1 MSIIEVQGTVAPG
14 FEAVRAEFAEVVA
27 AENGESGSQLAAFV
41 HGRPVVDLWAGAQVT
56 GDTLTGL
63 LSSTKG
69 AATLVVALL
78 VQDGMLDL
86 DRPVAAYWPEF
97 ADAGKVTITLRQV
110 LTNKSGV
117 IGVDGGFTR
126 AELADD
132 QLIAQRVAGQ
142 RPFFR
147 PGVLQGYGG
156 FVTFAILGEVVRR
169 LLGSSI
175 QELFEERIRAP
186 YGLDLYLGLPAALE
200 DRYLK
205 VLPWSATSGMQA
217 AFEANSPGPQ
227 SIPGI
232 SYNLNATGFTPD
244 DVLALPNNAQLRA
257 NGPAS
262 MGGVGSARALAA
274 MYAAAISEIDG
285 RSPLLKPDTL
295 AAFTT
300 IQTAGHDLVRGDQ
313 TPYLVGF
320 EAKGL
325 QYPFLGADAFG
336 HTGAAGSDG
345 FADPHSGLAYGY
357 TRRRAAFAFNG
368 PENERLARVLHHAT
382 RTIQGDAAHV

>member
-1 MSIIEVQGTVAPG
+1 MNEVQGTVAPG
-14 FEAVRAEFAEVVA
+14 FEAVRDEFAKVVA
-27 AENGESGSQLAAFV
+27 EENGESGSQLAAFV
-41 HGRPVVDLWAGAQVT
+41 HGRPVVDLWAGQHVT
-56 GDTLTGL
+56 GETLTGL
-63 LSSTKG
+63 LSATKG

-97 ADAGKVTITLRQV
+97 ADAGKATITLRQV
-110 LTNKSGV
+110 MTNKSGV
-117 IGVDGGFTR
+117 IGVDGGFTL

-147 PGVLQGYGG
+147 PGAVQGYGG
-156 FVTFAILGEVVRR
+156 FITFAIIDAVIRR
-169 LLGSSI
+169 LTGRSI
-175 QELFEERIRAP
+175 QELFDEHIRAP
-186 YGLDLYLGLPAALE
+186 YDLDLYLGLPAVLE
-200 DRYLK
+200 DRYLTI
-205 VLPWSATSGMQA
+205 LPWSATPEMQA
-217 AFEANSPGPQ
+217 AFEANSPSSQ

-232 SYNLNATGFTPD
+232 SYNLNAAGFTPD
-244 DVLALPNNAQLRA
+244 DVLALPNNSELRA

-285 RSPLLKPDTL
+285 RAALLKPDTL
-295 AAFTT
+295 AVFTT
-300 IQTAGHDLVRGDQ
+300 VQTAGHDLVRGDNA
-313 TPYLVGF
+313 PYLVGF

-325 QYPFLGADAFG
+325 QYPFLGANAFG
-336 HTGAAGSDG
+336 HSGAAGSDG
-345 FADPHSGLAYGY
+345 FADPPSGLAYGY

-368 PENERLARVLHHAT
+368 VENERLAAVL
-382 RTIQGDAAHV
+382 RRAARNMAG

>member
-1 MSIIEVQGTVAPG
+1 MSTIDVHGTVAPG
-14 FEAVRAEFAEVVA
+14 FEAVRDEFAEVVA
-27 AENGESGSQLAAFV
+27 EENGESGSQLAAFV
-41 HGRPVVDLWAGAQVT
+41 HGRPVVDLWAGSPVT

-78 VQDGMLDL
+78 VQDGVLDL

-117 IGVDGGFTR
+117 IGVDGGFTL

-132 QLIAQRVAGQ
+132 RLIAQRVAGQ

-147 PGVLQGYGG
+147 PGVVQGYGG
-156 FVTFAILGEVVRR
+156 FVTFAIVGEVIRR
-169 LLGSSI
+169 LRGGSI

-186 YGLDLYLGLPAALE
+186 YGLDVYLGLPAALE
-200 DRYLK
+200 DRYRAI
-205 VLPWSATSGMQA
+205 LPWLATPEMQA
-217 AFEANSPGPQ
+217 AFEANSPNLQG
-227 SIPGI
+227 IPGI
-232 SYNLNATGFTPD
+232 SYNLDATGLTSD
-244 DVLALPNNAQLRA
+244 DVLALPNNSELRA

-262 MGGVGSARALAA
+262 MGGVGSARGLAA

-285 RSPLLKPDTL
+285 RATLLKPDTL
-295 AAFTT
+295 SVFTT
-300 IQTAGHDLVRGDQ
+300 IQTTGHDLVRGDNV
-313 TPYLVGF
+313 PYLIGF

-325 QYPFLGADAFG
+325 QYPFLGAKAFG
-336 HTGAAGSDG
+336 HTGAAGSNG

-357 TRRRAAFAFNG
+357 TRRRAAFAFDG
-368 PENERLARVLHHAT
+368 RENARLAAVIHR
-382 RTIQGDAAHV
+382 AARNVPD

>member
-1 MSIIEVQGTVAPG
+1 MNDVYGTVAPG
-14 FEAVRAEFAEVVA
+14 FESVRDEFAEVVA
-27 AENGESGSQLAAFV
+27 EENGESGSQLAAFV
-41 HGRPVVDLWAGAQVT
+41 HGRPVADLWAGAQVT

-78 VQDGMLDL
+78 VQDGMLDV

-97 ADAGKVTITLRQV
+97 AAAGKAAITVRQV
-110 LTNKSGV
+110 LTHESGV

-132 QLIAQRVAGQ
+132 QLIARRLADQ

-147 PGVLQGYGG
+147 PGAVQGYGG
-156 FVTFAILGEVVRR
+156 FVTFAILDAVLRR

-175 QELFEERIRAP
+175 QELFEERVRAP
-186 YGLDLYLGLPAALE
+186 YGVDLHLGLPAALE
-200 DRYLK
+200 DRYLPI
-205 VLPWSATSGMQA
+205 LPWSATPEMQA
-217 AFEANSPGPQ
+217 AFEANSPSPQ

-232 SYNLNATGFTPD
+232 SYNLNATGFSPN
-244 DVLALPNNAQLRA
+244 DVLTLPNDSELRA

-262 MGGVGSARALAA
+262 MGGVGSARGLAT
-274 MYAAAISEIDG
+274 MYAAAISGING
-285 RSPLLKPDTL
+285 RSALLKPDTL
-295 AAFTT
+295 AVFTT
-300 IQTAGHDLVRGDQ
+300 VQTAGHDLVRGDNS
-313 TPYLVGF
+313 PYLIGF

-325 QYPFLGADAFG
+325 HYPFLGANAFG

-368 PENERLARVLHHAT
+368 AENARLAAALHRCA
-382 RTIQGDAAHV
+382 RNMEG

>member
-1 MSIIEVQGTVAPG
+1 MNDVQGTVAPG
-14 FEAVRAEFAEVVA
+14 FEAVRDEFAEVVA
-27 AENGESGSQLAAFV
+27 AENGESGAQPAAFV
-41 HGRPVVDLWAGAQVT
+41 HGRPVVDLWAGRQVT
-56 GDTLTGL
+56 GETLTGL

-78 VQDGMLDL
+78 VQDGLLDL

-97 ADAGKVTITLRQV
+97 ADAGKVTISLRQV

-117 IGVDGGFTR
+117 LGVDGGFTL

-132 QLIAQRVAGQ
+132 RRIAERVAGQ

-147 PGVLQGYGG
+147 PGAVQGYGG
-156 FVTFAILGEVVRR
+156 FVTFAIVGEAVRR
-169 LLGSSI
+169 LTGSSI
-175 QELFEERIRAP
+175 QELFEERVRAP
-186 YGLDLYLGLPAALE
+186 YDLDLYLGLPAALQ
-200 DRYLK
+200 DRYLPI
-205 VLPWSATSGMQA
+205 LPWSATPEMRG

-232 SYNLNATGFTPD
+232 SYNLNAPGFTPG
-244 DVLALPNNAQLRA
+244 DVLSLPNDADLRA

-262 MGGVGSARALAA
+262 MGGVGSARGSAT
-274 MYAAAISEIDG
+274 MYAAAISEING
-285 RSPLLKPDTL
+285 RAALLKPDTL

-300 IQTAGHDLVRGDQ
+300 VQTAGHDLVRGDNA
-313 TPYLVGF
+313 PYLVGF

-325 QYPFLGADAFG
+325 GYPVLGANAFG

-345 FADPHSGLAYGY
+345 FADPHSGLSYGY
-357 TRRRAAFAFNG
+357 TRRRAAFAFDAA
-368 PENERLARVLHHAT
+368 ENARLASVLHRCA
-382 RTIQGDAAHV
+382 RNDQG

>member
-1 MSIIEVQGTVAPG
+1 MSTIEVHGTVAPG
-14 FEAVRAEFAEVVA
+14 FEAVRAEYAEVVA
-27 AENGESGSQLAAFV
+27 QENGESGSQLAAFA
-41 HGRPVVDLWAGAQVT
+41 HGRPVVDLWSGAQVT
-56 GDTLTGL
+56 GETLTGL

-69 AATLVVALL
+69 AAALVVALL

-97 ADAGKVTITLRQV
+97 ADGGKVTITLRQV
-110 LTNKSGV
+110 LTNKFGA
-117 IGVDGGFTR
+117 IGVDGGFSH

-132 QLIAQRVAGQ
+132 QLIAERIAGQ

-169 LLGSSI
+169 LMGSSI
-175 QELFEERIRAP
+175 QELFEERVRAP
-186 YGLDLYLGLPAALE
+186 YDLDIYLGLPAALD
-200 DRYLK
+200 DRYLPI
-205 VLPWSATSGMQA
+205 LPWLATPETQA

-227 SIPGI
+227 SLPGI
-232 SYNLNATGFTPD
+232 SYNLNAPGFTAD
-244 DVLALPNNAQLRA
+244 DVLALPNDSRLRA

-262 MGGVGSARALAA
+262 MGGVGSARGLAG

-285 RSPLLKPDTL
+285 RAPLLKPDTL
-295 AAFTT
+295 AVFTT
-300 IQTAGHDLVRGDQ
+300 VQTAGHDLVRGANA
-313 TPYLVGF
+313 PYLVGF

-325 QYPFLGADAFG
+325 RLPFLGANAFG
-336 HTGAAGSDG
+336 HAGAAGSDG

-357 TRRRAAFAFNG
+357 TRRRAAFGFNG
-368 PENERLARVLHHAT
+368 PENDRLAAALHRAI
-382 RTIQGDAAHV
+382 RDSQG